1 MGIAGHYVRSRRGTQ
16 DAGRP
21 AATISPLTNRKAP
34 DTMTRISIR
43 PASRKDAQ
51 SIADI
56 HADASRAAGLRAPP
70 GALAGAPPGEAQQR
84 HWRDAIDHAE
94 PQLLV
99 ACEGDAAVGVV
110 GFDRCRDPGTPPTL
124 GELWTLQVL
133 PSHWGQG
140 VGLALWD
147 AARDGLLE
155 EGCTDVAAWVELSAE
170 RALQFLGRAGF
181 KRVMSSARTGT
192 VQGVRIE
199 QIRLRRKL

>member
-1 MGIAGHYVRSRRGTQ
+1 
-16 DAGRP
+16 
-21 AATISPLTNRKAP
+21 
-34 DTMTRISIR
+34 MTRFSIR
-43 PASRKDAQ
+43 PASRQDPR
-51 SIADI
+51 SIIDI
-56 HADASRAAGLRAPP
+56 HVSASRGASLLAPP
-70 GALAGAPPGEAQQR
+70 GAMAGAPAPERQEDF
-84 HWRDAIDHAE
+84 WRDAVDYAE

-155 EGCTDVAAWVELSAE
+155 EGCTEVSVWSELGAD
-170 RALQFLGRAGF
+170 RAMRFLELAGF
-181 KRVMSSARTGT
+181 KRVMASARTAT
-192 VQGVRIE
+192 FQGVRVE
-199 QIRLRRKL
+199 QIRLKRKL